1 VKKHIVTGYGLA
13 SAKDSAMARTRHR
26 ATLVLCALAILVTSQ
41 PANATQRYKWWA
53 SEEVRQELQL
63 TNQQTDQIESIFRSL
78 RPKLKELAQVL
89 QHEAEQLA
97 DVMHTMQAE
106 EWEVTLQID
115 KVESARSA
123 LSKTR
128 TLMLYR
134 VHKKLSAEQLE
145 RLQDYWEH
153 HRSSGDARS
162 QRRR

>member
-1 VKKHIVTGYGLA
+1 
-13 SAKDSAMARTRHR
+13 MARTRHH

-89 QHEAEQLA
+89 QQEAEQLA

-106 EWEVTLQID
+106 EWEVTLQLD
-115 KVESARSA
+115 KLESARSA
-123 LSKTR
+123 LNKTR
-128 TLMLYR
+128 ILMLYR
-134 VHKKLSAEQLE
+134 MHKILSPEQLGGLHSLSE
-145 RLQDYWEH
+145 RR
-153 HRSSGDARS
+153 RSTRDAR
-162 QRRR
+162 QKHRQ

>member
-1 VKKHIVTGYGLA
+1 MTGYGLG
-13 SAKDSAMARTRHR
+13 SSKDSAMARTRHH

-89 QHEAEQLA
+89 RQEAEQLA

-134 VHKKLSAEQLE
+134 MHKRLSPEQLDG
-145 RLQDYWEH
+145 LHSLWESR
-153 HRSSGDARS
+153 RSSRDARK
-162 QRRR
+162 